1 MGLPASEIKEGKGGR
16 PKKREIRTRSP
27 SGIPYGLDK
36 GPDHEEGHLVVHQV
50 QLFPIKDR
58 QVKVKQGQDE
68 ETHPEEAHRGGKAI
82 ALQKFCQSPKDP
94 TKTIPRF

>member
-50 QLFPIKDR
+50 QLFPIKDKMR
-58 QVKVKQGQDE
+58 RHILRKHIE
-68 ETHPEEAHRGGKAI
+68 GGKAI

-94 TKTIPRF
+94 TKTIPRFNQSVLTN